1 MKVTMK
7 KIAIIGTVGI
17 PSRYGGFE
25 TLAHHLTDQLKDEF
39 EFTVYCSKRAYNKN
53 ERITYFNKAKLI
65 YLPFDANGVQS
76 IIYDI
81 VSILHAVV
89 FCDTLLILGV
99 SGSIAIPFVRL
110 FSNKK
115 VIVNI
120 DGLEWNRNKWNKFAK
135 RFLKFSE
142 RIAVKFSHADIT
154 DNEAIKR
161 YTSINYKTLSHLIE
175 YGGDHTINF
184 GSVRKYVKK
193 YPFLKKTYAF
203 KVARIEPENNIHM
216 VLEAFSKT
224 KMRLVV
230 VGNWQKS
237 DYGEQL
243 KLKYQNF
250 KNIILHDPIYN
261 QEELDVIRRNCL
273 VYIHGHS
280 AGGTNPSLVEAMCL
294 NLAVV
299 SFDVSYNR
307 ATTENVAYYFKNGDD
322 LVKLINKIKHSD
334 LIDSAAKMAQIA
346 NRRYQWSVV
355 AIKYKNLIY
364 TFEYNY
370 KKHNIK
376 ADITSLERD
385 YLQKWG
391 LAHLSSPKF
400 YYQKD

>member
-1 MKVTMK
+1 MK

-25 TLAHHLTDQLKDEF
+25 TLAHHLTDELKDEF
-39 EFTVYCSKRAYNKN
+39 KFTVYCSKKAYKKN
-53 ERITYFNKAKLI
+53 ERLAHFNKAKLV
-65 YLPFDANGVQS
+65 YLPFDANGAQS
-76 IIYDI
+76 VIYDI
-81 VSILHAVV
+81 VSILHALF

-99 SGSIAIPFVRL
+99 SGGIAIPFVRL
-110 FSNKK
+110 FTNKK

-120 DGLEWNRNKWNKFAK
+120 DGLEWRRNKWNRLEK

-142 RIAVKFSHADIT
+142 IIAVNFSHADIT
-154 DNEAIKR
+154 DNESIKR

-175 YGGDHTINF
+175 YGGDHTNVL
-184 GSVRKYVKK
+184 GLRKRYEKNS
-193 YPFLKKTYAF
+193 PFLEKSYAF

-224 KMRLVV
+224 KKPLVV

-237 DYGEQL
+237 EYGIQL
-243 KLKYQNF
+243 KLKYQKFN
-250 KNIILHDPIYN
+250 NIILHDPIYN
-261 QEELDVIRRNCL
+261 QEELDEIRRNCL

-280 AGGTNPSLVEAMCL
+280 AGGTNPSLVEAMSL

-307 ATTENVAYYFKNGDD
+307 VTTENEAWYFKNTED
-322 LVKLINKIKHSD
+322 LIQLINNLKYD
-334 LIDSAAKMAQIA
+334 RLIDNAAKMGQIA
-346 NRRYQWSVV
+346 IQRYRWSII
-355 AIKYKNLIY
+355 ANKYKNLFY
-364 TFEYNY
+364 TFDYDY
-370 KKHNIK
+370 KKQNIK
-376 ADITSLERD
+376 ANITSLNRD
-385 YLQKWG
+385 YLQKKG